1 MATTQTETMILHLV
15 SLVFILPLQTSGA
28 TTFGHGD
35 SIIGVTTGEIKENR
49 THVRQPTI
57 TYNQKPPN
65 ITEEMKAAQAT
76 TTGIITS
83 LKTNPPVGMTN
94 ATKVIQSTASPMLTR
109 STQSQNMEQTVL
121 PSTIKM
127 THSSTD
133 SKLISSAAASSTSSV
148 ENKPTNTGGDTTPS
162 TESYKPSRVTITE
175 PNKIQEPPTENLNHV
190 SIHSQVV
197 AGLIGVALVSM
208 IVGILV
214 IVVKKRKLQKEQL
227 TTTAW
232 AGPSPFL
239 NHGDDNGR
247 VTLRSSNRISAA
259 SFLAQKTSKRLSFLP
274 EIQEESE
281 AKTPASTFGRTHQG
295 STSESELDTRSALER
310 IDTKKTED
318 NSPIVTSTKQS
329 ITNGDAGNE
338 NCDSICTQENDFG
351 QS

>member
-1 MATTQTETMILHLV
+1 MILYLV
-15 SLVFILPLQTSGA
+15 SLVFTLPLQTSGA
-28 TTFGHGD
+28 TTIGHGH
-35 SIIGVTTGEIKENR
+35 SIIGVTTGEIKENH
-49 THVRQPTI
+49 THVKRPTV
-57 TYNQKPPN
+57 TYNQKPLN

-76 TTGIITS
+76 TTGFMTS
-83 LKTNPPVGMTN
+83 LKTNSPVGMTN

-109 STQSQNMEQTVL
+109 ATQSQNMEQTVL

-127 THSSTD
+127 THSSID
-133 SKLISSAAASSTSSV
+133 SNLISTAATSSTTSL
-148 ENKPTNTGGDTTPS
+148 ENKPTNIGGDTTPS
-162 TESYKPSRVTITE
+162 TESYKPSRVTIITE
-175 PNKIQEPPTENLNHV
+175 PNKIQEPPTENLNPV
-190 SIHSQVV
+190 SIHSHVV

-208 IVGILV
+208 VVGILV
-214 IVVKKRKLQKEQL
+214 IIVKRKLQKEQK

-239 NHGDDNGR
+239 NHGNDNGQ

-259 SFLAQKTSKRLSFLP
+259 SFLYQKTSKRLSLLP

-338 NCDSICTQENDFG
+338 NCDSIGTQENDFG